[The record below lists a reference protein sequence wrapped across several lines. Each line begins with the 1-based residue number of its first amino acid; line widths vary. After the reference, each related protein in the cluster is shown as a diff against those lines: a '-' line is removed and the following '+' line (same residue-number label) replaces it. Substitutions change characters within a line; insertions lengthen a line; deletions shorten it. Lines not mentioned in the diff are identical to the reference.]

1 MADSLKVVLVE
12 DHPIF
17 REGLRA
23 LVVSSLGYDVVGEAE
38 NGDQA
43 VEICRQCAPDLV
55 LMDLSLPGMNGI
67 EAAQRIKAHAP
78 RTLVLAVTVHLD
90 DEYIAAAFQA
100 GIDGYVLKDAN
111 RSEIIEAIRTVVSGR
126 PYLSPEVSE
135 RVIRGFVKGS
145 TGKATVAGSSPLTPR
160 ELEVLKLVAEGHT
173 NRAIAARLFISVKTV
188 EKHRAS
194 LMAKLDLH
202 SPQALTAYALE
213 KGFVGKRP
221 G

>member
-1 MADSLKVVLVE
+1 MADALRVVLVE

-23 LVVSSLGYDVVGEAE
+23 LVISSLGYEVVGEAE
-38 NGDQA
+38 DGHQA
-43 VEICRQCAPDLV
+43 VGVCRECAPDLV
-55 LMDLSLPGMNGI
+55 LLDLSLPRMNGI
-67 EAAQRIKAHAP
+67 EAAQRIKEQAP
-78 RTLVLAVTVHLD
+78 RTIILAVTVHLD

-126 PYLSPEVSE
+126 PYLSPDVSE

-145 TGKATVAGSSPLTPR
+145 TEKEADITSTPLTPR

-173 NRAIAARLFISVKTV
+173 NRAIADLLFISVKTV

-213 KGFVGKRP
+213 KGLIGRRP
-221 G
+221 A